1 MGSNALKP
9 NVSGEGGEGGHQG
22 DDGEGDAHTGEGDAA
37 HLRDMSDVDAVH
49 DVVQHIDELGRHRGY
64 GQLQHE
70 PADGR
75 GSKLLL
81 VFMGLRQETHS
92 LPKI

>member
-1 MGSNALKP
+1 MGKVTP
-9 NVSGEGGEGGHQG
+9 TPVRRCCPPPGY
-22 DDGEGDAHTGEGDAA
+22 
-37 HLRDMSDVDAVH
+37 MSDVDAVH

-70 PADGR
+70 ADGR

-81 VFMGLRQETHS
+81 VFMGLAKKLTPCQKYS
-92 LPKI
+92 SV